1 MCKNSISI
9 AACAAIAMFL
19 VQGCAVNP
27 VTGKREIT
35 LVSEASEIQMG
46 EQNYAPMQQ
55 SQGGQYD
62 VDPALTA
69 YVLKI
74 GDRLVEAT
82 HSALVNDR
90 QLPYEFVVLNS
101 SVPNAWALP
110 GGKIAVNRGLLTEL
124 DSEAELAAVIGHEI
138 VHAAARHTAQRI
150 ERSQFLQVVLVGTA
164 VATSDSSY
172 GDIAMGGA
180 SVVSQAL
187 NQAYGRG
194 DELESDK
201 YGMRFMS
208 IAGYDPQGAV
218 TLQQTFVRLSE
229 GHETDWING
238 LFASHPPSKE
248 RVEANRRTAAE
259 LPPGGELGVERYREA
274 MKQTMAAK
282 PAYDLYDEGRKALG
296 EDKPEVAMSKAEE
309 AIKLFPR
316 EANFYALRG
325 DARIKQEKYDAAV
338 GDFNDAIER
347 RDSFF
352 YYYLQRG
359 RLYEEIGSYDKA
371 VKDLER
377 SNEMLPTGPAYF
389 SLGNIAAKRGDT
401 NAAIENYRKVA
412 GGQGELALA
421 AQKELVRLDLANNPD
436 AYLQKRCDPNNAGE
450 LVVSIKNGTAV
461 TITGVRFAIEYT
473 DSTGRQRR
481 IDQQLSGQLGAGKI
495 ASVNTGL
502 APYTA
507 GSSCP
512 VRITGAS
519 VVESKQ

>member
-1 MCKNSISI
+1 
-9 AACAAIAMFL
+9 
-19 VQGCAVNP
+19 
-27 VTGKREIT
+27 
-35 LVSEASEIQMG
+35 MG

-55 SQGGQYD
+55 AQGGQYD
-62 VDPALTA
+62 IDPELTA
-69 YVLKI
+69 YVQDI
-74 GDRLVEAT
+74 GDRLVNAS
-82 HSALVNDR
+82 HSALVSER

-180 SVVSQAL
+180 SVASQAL
-187 NQAYGRG
+187 SQAYGRG

-238 LFASHPPSKE
+238 LFASHPPSKD
-248 RVEANRRTAAE
+248 RVEANRKTAAE
-259 LPPGGELGVERYREA
+259 LPPGGDLGSERYHAA
-274 MKQTMAAK
+274 MKTTRAAK

-296 EDKPEVAMSKAEE
+296 EDKPDVALEKADE
-309 AIKLFPR
+309 AIKLFPK

-325 DARIKQEKYDAAV
+325 DARIEQEKYDTAV
-338 GDFNDAIER
+338 TDFNDAIER

-352 YYYLQRG
+352 YYFLQRG
-359 RLYEEIGSYDKA
+359 RLYEELGSYDKA
-371 VKDLER
+371 VKDLEK

-389 SLGNIAAKRGDT
+389 SLGNIAAKRGDKA
-401 NAAIENYRKVA
+401 AAIDYYKKVA
-412 GGQGELALA
+412 GGQGELAQK
-421 AQKELVRLDLANNPD
+421 AQGELVRLDLANNPD
-436 AYLQKRCDPNNAGE
+436 AYLPKRCDPNNAGE
-450 LVVSIKNGTAV
+450 LVVSMKNATPFDINGIV
-461 TITGVRFAIEYT
+461 LAIDYT
-473 DSTGRQRR
+473 DSTGRQRTVER
-481 IDQQLSGQLGAGKI
+481 QVNGTIPAGNATSINTKLG
-495 ASVNTGL
+495 
-502 APYTA
+502 PYTA
-507 GSSCP
+507 GGTCP
-512 VRITGAS
+512 VRITRAS
-519 VVESKQ
+519 IVEKK

>member
-1 MCKNSISI
+1 MCNRNIWI
-9 AACAAIAMFL
+9 AACAILSLFFI
-19 VQGCAVNP
+19 QGCAVNP

-35 LVSEASEIQMG
+35 LVSEASEIKMG

-55 SQGGQYD
+55 AQGGQYD
-62 VDPALTA
+62 IDPELTA
-69 YVLKI
+69 YVQDI
-74 GDRLVEAT
+74 GDRLVNAS
-82 HSALVNDR
+82 HSALVSER

-180 SVVSQAL
+180 SVASQAL
-187 NQAYGRG
+187 SQAYGRG

-238 LFASHPPSKE
+238 LFASHPPSKD
-248 RVEANRRTAAE
+248 RVEANRKTAAE
-259 LPPGGELGVERYREA
+259 LPPGGDLGSERYHAA
-274 MKQTMAAK
+274 MKTTRAAK

-296 EDKPEVAMSKAEE
+296 EDKPDVALEKADE
-309 AIKLFPR
+309 AIKLFPK

-325 DARIKQEKYDAAV
+325 DARIEQEKYDTAV
-338 GDFNDAIER
+338 TDFNDAIER

-352 YYYLQRG
+352 YYFLQRG
-359 RLYEEIGSYDKA
+359 RLYEELGSYDKA
-371 VKDLER
+371 VKDLEK

-389 SLGNIAAKRGDT
+389 SLGNIAAKRGDKA
-401 NAAIENYRKVA
+401 AAIDYYKKVA
-412 GGQGELALA
+412 GGQGELAQK
-421 AQKELVRLDLANNPD
+421 AQGELVRLDLANNPD
-436 AYLQKRCDPNNAGE
+436 AYLPKRCDPNNAGE
-450 LVVSIKNGTAV
+450 LVVSMKNATPFDINGIV
-461 TITGVRFAIEYT
+461 LAIDYT
-473 DSTGRQRR
+473 DTTGRQRTVER
-481 IDQQLSGQLGAGKI
+481 QVNGTIPAGNATSINTKLG
-495 ASVNTGL
+495 
-502 APYTA
+502 PYTA
-507 GSSCP
+507 GGTCP
-512 VRITGAS
+512 VRITRAS
-519 VVESKQ
+519 IVEKK